1 MTFKELQRALQVP
14 YFSSFDV
21 QKIFAHESARQ
32 IATQLQRFKQK
43 GEIKRLKR
51 GLYVLADVE
60 LPEFLVS
67 YLLYQPSYV
76 SLESALHAFAMIP
89 EVPAETTAVNPTT
102 TKQFKNH
109 YGRFS
114 YVKLKS
120 ALFFGF
126 YLVDAQPVQIQA
138 MGQLGWTG
146 LSLGM
151 YRLAY
156 PEKALLDYIYVRYV
170 DNLNDLRLSGVEE
183 LNLARLNRYLSF
195 YPKRVTRVWQQ
206 FAETAGFEW
215 KL

>member
-1 MTFKELQRALQVP
+1 MTLKELQQALQLP

-21 QKIFAHESARQ
+21 QKIFRHESRQQ
-32 IATQLQRFKQK
+32 IAIQLQRFQQK

-51 GLYVLADVE
+51 GLYILASVE

-102 TKQFKNH
+102 TKQFENH

-114 YVKLKS
+114 YAKLKP

-126 YLVDAQPVQIQA
+126 YLVEAQPVRTRA
-138 MGQLGWTG
+138 TGHFGWVSSNLG
-146 LSLGM
+146 S

-156 PEKALLDYIYVRYV
+156 PEKALLDYIYIRAVA
-170 DNLNDLRLSGVEE
+170 NLNDLRLSEVEG
-183 LNLARLNRYLSF
+183 LDLTRLNRYLSF
-195 YPKRVTRVWQQ
+195 YPNRVDQVWQQ
-206 FAETAGFEW
+206 FAETAELGPT
-215 KL
+215 